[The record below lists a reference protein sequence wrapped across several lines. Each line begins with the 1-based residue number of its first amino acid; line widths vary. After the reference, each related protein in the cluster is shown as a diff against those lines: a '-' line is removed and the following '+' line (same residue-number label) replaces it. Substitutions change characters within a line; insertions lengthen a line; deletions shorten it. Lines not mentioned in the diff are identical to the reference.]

1 MKSFEFIRLIG
12 ALRRRLPENQIGP
25 RAILQCLERS
35 AFVSVCLPPAL
46 KRDEPA
52 GASSLRLKILKGTWP
67 RKGAVKV
74 LPKVLGKVL
83 NVTMCYRLSQIG

>member
-1 MKSFEFIRLIG
+1 M
-12 ALRRRLPENQIGP
+12 
-25 RAILQCLERS
+25 CLEPRY
-35 AFVSVCLPPAL
+35 

-52 GASSLRLKILKGTWP
+52 GAGSLRLKILKGTWP

-74 LPKVLGKVL
+74 LPKVLGNVL